1 MSRKHFNVFPAVTVK
16 SQFPIPIQL
25 LHCGQGFFLLSGIL
39 ILPLLEKRPVKN
51 NLSRISKASSSDI
64 LIKQE
69 HNFLSFKRKNPFHE
83 SDMFA

>member
-51 NLSRISKASSSDI
+51 NLRGFQSELERYFNKTGT
-64 LIKQE
+64 
-69 HNFLSFKRKNPFHE
+69 
-83 SDMFA
+83 